1 MEMNWDV
8 VFYSSIGILWLW
20 TISDKLSD
28 IIKLL
33 EAIAKPKIKEDISK
47 LADDLFTAEY
57 NKMREEA
64 VRRMK

>member
-1 MEMNWDV
+1 MEMNWHV
-8 VFYSSIGILWLW
+8 VFYSSIGLLWLW
-20 TISDKLSD
+20 NISDKLSD

-33 EAIAKPKIKEDISK
+33 EVLAKPKIKEDISK